1 MAETDKDD
9 LVSLL
14 EDTDGKIDIPEIMP
28 LLPVRDVV
36 IFTDM
41 VLPLFIG
48 RERSVKAVDKSMG
61 GDRLLFLSTQKD
73 PSIEDP
79 KPDDIYKV
87 GTICRILRICSEF
100 PGAIL
105 CAPRERASTRHGDY
119 TLSRRVSGTIALV
132 TLACICV

>member
-14 EDTDGKIDIPEIMP
+14 EDTEGNIDIPDKLP

-48 RERSVKAVDKSMG
+48 RERSVKAVDKAMG

-73 PSIEDP
+73 PSVEEP
-79 KPDDIYKV
+79 KPDDIYRV
-87 GTICRILRICSEF
+87 GTVCLFKKLRIF
-100 PGAIL
+100 PYFFRFFIK
-105 CAPRERASTRHGDY
+105 
-119 TLSRRVSGTIALV
+119 LSKFLMNGTNL
-132 TLACICV
+132 LS